1 MPLQVPRL
9 QLKSHTMGF
18 DDSPLLVIW
27 ETTQACDLACV
38 NCQTLASPQRQASE
52 LTTEEAHRLLETVRE
67 FGDPLMV
74 FTGGDPLKRPDLLA
88 LLGRSAELGLRTC
101 VSPSSTPLLT
111 KEFVRKVQK
120 CGVARMSIRLDGP
133 DANTHDSFRGV
144 PGMFAVATGALEEA
158 QRIGL
163 ETQIQTTFSRRNLDA
178 LEAVA
183 GLAARLGVRV
193 WSVYLPME
201 TGRAAMEDSL
211 DKISR
216 EDAWERLRRVALQNA
231 FAVSVNETRL
241 PGAGSPPEEIGVARR
256 GRIFI
261 SSTGEIY
268 PSGTLS
274 ISAGNVRFDRLTAV
288 YRNSPL
294 FQELRG
300 FDGRHSRCGFCE
312 YRRRTGVRLGPPASA
327 EPLGNLAPAGALPR
341 AVA

>member
-1 MPLQVPRL
+1 
-9 QLKSHTMGF
+9 MGF
-18 DDSPLLVIW
+18 DDPPLLVIW

-38 NCQTLASPQRQASE
+38 NCHTLASPQRQASE

-111 KEFVRKVQK
+111 KEFVREIQK
-120 CGVARMSIRLDGP
+120 CGVARMSIRLDGA

-144 PGMFAVATGALEEA
+144 PGMFDIATGALEEA
-158 QRIGL
+158 QRVGL
-163 ETQIQTTFSRRNLDA
+163 ETQIQTTFSRRNIDR
-178 LEAVA
+178 LEDVA
-183 GLAARLGVRV
+183 GLAARLGVRL

-201 TGRAAMEDSL
+201 SGRAATTDSL
-211 DKISR
+211 DPTSW
-216 EDAWERLRRVALQNA
+216 ENAWEKLRGLTLQHA
-231 FAVSVNETRL
+231 FAVSVNEMRL
-241 PGAGSPPEEIGVARR
+241 PGPASPQEESSVVWR

-274 ISAGNVRFDRLTAV
+274 ISAGNVRFDKLPTV
-288 YRNSPL
+288 YRSSPL
-294 FQELRG
+294 FQELRA

-312 YRRRTGVRLGPPASA
+312 YRRRNGVRLHRPA
-327 EPLGNLAPAGALPR
+327 NLAPGEELPR